1 MWIVNGEEYNDVQR
15 AAIAVTDAMD
25 DSYYADMLDELY
37 STVSIC
43 GYEYSASHA
52 LKEIDPT
59 AYRCGMIDYYASL
72 ECDII
77 SELEDMEDGDDK
89 MLFEQDIKFQSDK
102 WDEMKSAVEEL
113 GWSVTY
119 HADDTEKWVTF
130 ENSSPLGE
138 DLVYEASYDT
148 IDDVEEA
155 MTATLW
161 DFDADEHVR
170 ELIHAGESG
179 LSGVPDSVRALID
192 DAEEIGNML
201 EDLVETIREAVK

>member
-1 MWIVNGEEYNDVQR
+1 MWIVNGEEYNDVQK
-15 AAIAVTDAMD
+15 AATAVTDAMD
-25 DSYYADMLDELY
+25 DSYYTEMLDELY
-37 STVSIC
+37 NPVSIC
-43 GYEYSASHA
+43 GYEYSASYA

-89 MLFEQDIKFQSDK
+89 MLFEQDINFQSDK

-113 GWSVTY
+113 GWSVKY

>member
-1 MWIVNGEEYNDVQR
+1 MWIVNGEEYNDVQK
-15 AAIAVTDAMD
+15 AATAVTDAMD
-25 DSYYADMLDELY
+25 DSYYAEMLDELY

-52 LKEIDPT
+52 LKELDPI
-59 AYRCGMIDYYASL
+59 AYRCGMVDYYDSL

-113 GWSVTY
+113 GWNVTY
-119 HADDTEKWVTF
+119 HADETENWVTF
-130 ENSSPLGE
+130 QNCSPLGE

-148 IDDVEEA
+148 IDDVEDS
-155 MTATLW
+155 MTAALW

-170 ELIHAGESG
+170 ELIRAGESG
-179 LSGVPDSVRALID
+179 LSGVPHNVRALIE

-201 EDLVETIREAVK
+201 DDLVETIREVLK